1 MDWQRDLPT
10 WPHNAWSR
18 RVVCALHRWH
28 VQEHGKGPT
37 LLFLHGAGASTH
49 SWNAMMTELSRDH
62 HVVAIDLP
70 GHGFTTLGASNRSG
84 LNQMTEDVAALWK
97 QEGWRPQKIIAHSAG
112 AAIALQLCE
121 HHLTPNDRPQSILA
135 INPAFTD
142 FDGLAGVLFPLIAK
156 SLAVNPLTPWL
167 FTLGPDAMSRAKR
180 LIAST
185 GSTIPAEQLSLYA
198 RLLKD
203 RRHVQGA
210 LFMMA
215 QWSLRSFKTTMSQSQ
230 TPMEIVVGLN
240 DQAVPPDRTAEV
252 QQSLPNSTL
261 TELPNLGHL
270 AHEEA
275 PELFVSLV
283 RSAIQD
289 SRQSDPRP

>member
-10 WPHNAWSR
+10 WPHHTWSK
-18 RVVCALHRWH
+18 RVVCAPHRWH
-28 VQEHGKGPT
+28 VQEHGEGPT

-49 SWNAMMTELSRDH
+49 SWNAMMTNLAKDH

-70 GHGFTTLGASNRSG
+70 GHGFTVMGANNRSG
-84 LNQMTEDVAALWK
+84 LETMAEDIAALCT
-97 QEGWRPQKIIAHSAG
+97 QENWQPTKIVAHSAG

-121 HHLTPNDRPQSILA
+121 KHLTTHGKPSILA
-135 INPAFTD
+135 INPAFSD
-142 FDGLAGVLFPLIAK
+142 FDGLAGILFPIIAK

-167 FTLGPDAMSRAKR
+167 FTRGPDALARAQR

-185 GSTIPAEQLSLYA
+185 GSTIPAEQLALYA
-198 RLLKD
+198 RLLKN

-215 QWSLRSFKTTMSQSQ
+215 QWSLRDFKRCMSKSQ
-230 TPMEIVVGLN
+230 TPIEIIVGLN
-240 DQAVPPDRTAEV
+240 DRAVPPETTA
-252 QQSLPNSTL
+252 SLQKTMPNSNL
-261 TELPNLGHL
+261 TKLADLGHL

-275 PELFVSLV
+275 PDLFVSRV
-283 RSAIQD
+283 RSMG
-289 SRQSDPRP
+289 

>member
-1 MDWQRDLPT
+1 MLSDL
-10 WPHNAWSR
+10 A
-18 RVVCALHRWH
+18 
-28 VQEHGKGPT
+28 
-37 LLFLHGAGASTH
+37 
-49 SWNAMMTELSRDH
+49 RDH

-70 GHGFTTLGASNRSG
+70 GHGFTVLGASNRSG
-84 LNQMTEDVAALWK
+84 LTPMAEDIASLCK
-97 QEGWRPQKIIAHSAG
+97 QEGWQPQKVIAHSAG

-121 HHLTPNDRPQSILA
+121 QHMKPDRQPQSVLA

-142 FDGLAGVLFPLIAK
+142 FDGLAGILFPLIAK

-167 FTLGPDAMSRAKR
+167 FTLGPEALSRTQR

-185 GSTIPAEQLSLYA
+185 GSTLPAKQLSLYA

-215 QWSLRSFKTTMSQSQ
+215 QWSLKGFKTTLSQSQ
-230 TPMEIVVGLN
+230 TPVEIVVGLK
-240 DQAVPPDRTAEV
+240 DQAVPPDRTADV
-252 QQSLPNSTL
+252 QKILPNSTL
-261 TELPNLGHL
+261 VELPNLGHL

-275 PELFVSLV
+275 PDHFVSLV
-283 RSAIQD
+283 RSPE
-289 SRQSDPRP
+289 RYTHQSVPRP